1 MAYRPL
7 TEPLEAGIARQ
18 RGVFEA
24 LSLLAPFD
32 LPGERKIRIGG
43 PGDGG

>member
-1 MAYRPL
+1 MTFRPV

-24 LSLLAPFD
+24 LALAHAP
-32 LPGERKIRIGG
+32 
-43 PGDGG
+43 